1 MVSSSPLKKY
11 WKNVDRSTGSL
22 DDTAKPT
29 FKLWFLTKRFMFHF
43 YLFSV
48 SRIHFL
54 PFGYFLS
61 SYLKSLGY
69 QKILQGGKLDFFSS
83 YTEAAQ
89 DFRDEVDTKE
99 AKRFGW
105 IKEYA
110 SPNTQS
116 LATPA
121 QSFPELTRVF
131 LNP

>member
-1 MVSSSPLKKY
+1 
-11 WKNVDRSTGSL
+11 
-22 DDTAKPT
+22 
-29 FKLWFLTKRFMFHF
+29 MFHF

-48 SRIHFL
+48 SRIQFL

-69 QKILQGGKLDFFSS
+69 LKILQGGKLNFFSS
-83 YTEAAQ
+83 YTEAAL
-89 DFRDEVDTKE
+89 DFRDEVDKKETKS
-99 AKRFGW
+99 FGW

-116 LATPA
+116 LATPE

>member
-11 WKNVDRSTGSL
+11 WKNVDRSTESL
-22 DDTAKPT
+22 DNTAKPT
-29 FKLWFLTKRFMFHF
+29 FKLWFLTTKFMFHF
-43 YLFSV
+43 YLFSL

-69 QKILQGGKLDFFSS
+69 LKILQGGKLNFFSS

-99 AKRFGW
+99 AK
-105 IKEYA
+105 
-110 SPNTQS
+110 STNTQS
-116 LATPA
+116 LATPE
-121 QSFPELTRVF
+121 QSFPELTRAF

>member
-22 DDTAKPT
+22 DDTVKPT
-29 FKLWFLTKRFMFHF
+29 FKLWFLKKKFVFHF
-43 YLFSV
+43 YLFSL

-61 SYLKSLGY
+61 SYLTSLGY
-69 QKILQGGKLDFFSS
+69 LKILQGGKLNFFSS

-89 DFRDEVDTKE
+89 DFRDEVDKKE
-99 AKRFGW
+99 AKSFGL

-116 LATPA
+116 LATPE
-121 QSFPELTRVF
+121 QSFPELTRAF